1 MKVKYSIV
9 SLNRVI
15 ILALL
20 LSLVP
25 ALPVFCGEPSKEPE
39 LRLET
44 GMHTDLIGTIG
55 VDAKNHF
62 LVSGSMDKTVRVWEL
77 PGGRLV
83 ATLRPPIEKF
93 DEGKINAVDISPDGS
108 TIVAA
113 GSTGY
118 SWEHEVSIYIFDRL
132 SGEMK
137 KRIKGLP
144 EAVVELKFSPDG
156 KCLVAGLAGAYG
168 IRIYNTAD
176 WSLLK
181 PDPDYGNAVK
191 GLNFDGKGR
200 LVTVAQD
207 GLIRFYDAHFQL
219 PPKMANAPGG
229 VPSSVAFSLDGSKIA
244 ISYRDSVRVDV
255 YSTSPDLRHL
265 FPADTTGVP
274 TGPSDSFHSVCW
286 TSDGSLYAGGNYRDE
301 RTGTYFIRKWADG
314 GKGRSDLDLPASKGS
329 VFSLLPLKNGAI
341 AFACVDGIGVF
352 DSRGRKTFYRGW
364 DIPDSLDRLLV
375 SDDAKTIQFC
385 FDSAM
390 ESAARF
396 SLARRIIE
404 LKPEKQS
411 TLKPAISESQSIK
424 ITDARYD
431 TVGQRAKFPKLNG
444 RPLKLFQDETS
455 YSFAIC
461 PGGQTFLLGTA
472 WNIRLFDK
480 DGSEIWRKRATSIVW
495 SINVASNGVFIAS
508 HADGTIRWHR
518 VKDGKEFLA
527 FFVHR
532 DNKHWVLWTP
542 KGYYDASIG
551 AENLVGWHVNKSIGQ
566 VADFFAVSR
575 FRSTYYRPDIIQE
588 VLNTHDE
595 DEAVK
600 LANKKAGVYE
610 ASKAVQEILPPVV
623 EIISPADNSSVAIKT
638 LTIRY
643 RVRSPRGEPVTGIRL
658 FVDGGLYKEERGLN
672 MVGADIVR
680 EIQVDVPGRD
690 CEISIVANNV
700 HGWGADVKNRVR
712 WAGTRDEQKGV
723 LYVVAVGVSDY
734 QDKGLKKGVKRAAKD
749 AIDFAEYMKKQNH
762 GSLYQNAKVKVLPND
777 QATRDS
783 IMTTLSEISKNATG
797 NDLIILFLSGHGEKD
812 ESRKFRYLLADVD
825 EKRLPSRYLSH
836 SDIKDPLVGFPGR
849 RVVFIDTCRSGS
861 AIDIGGFANE
871 LASSENGRIVVFT
884 SATGDGSSEEPP
896 ELDNGA
902 FTKVLLT
909 GLEGQAAN
917 KQKKV
922 TASRLHVFL
931 EEEVPKLTGGR
942 QKPDYIDLGGGALEL
957 VDVLE

>member
-1 MKVKYSIV
+1 MKVKNTII
-9 SLNRVI
+9 SLSRVI

-20 LSLVP
+20 LSLV
-25 ALPVFCGEPSKEPE
+25 LPPPVLCGEPSKNPE
-39 LRLET
+39 LRIET
-44 GMHTDLIGTIG
+44 GMHADIIGTIG

-83 ATLRPPIEKF
+83 ATLRPPIEKG

-113 GSTGY
+113 GWTGY
-118 SWEHEVSIYIFDRL
+118 SWEQVVSIYIFDRL
-132 SGEMK
+132 SGGMK
-137 KRIKGLP
+137 KRITGLP
-144 EAVVELKFSPDG
+144 EAVVEMKFSPDG
-156 KCLVAGLAGAYG
+156 RWLAAGLAGAYG
-168 IRIYNTAD
+168 LRIYNTAD
-176 WSLLK
+176 WSLK
-181 PDPDYGNAVK
+181 TDPDYGSAVK
-191 GLNFDGKGR
+191 DLNFDGKGR
-200 LVTVAQD
+200 LVTVERD
-207 GLIRFYDAHFQL
+207 GIIRLYDENFKL
-219 PPKMANAPGG
+219 PPKMVKAPGS
-229 VPSSVAFSLDGSKIA
+229 VPTSATFSPDGSKIA
-244 ISYRDSVRVDV
+244 VSYRDSVGVDV

-265 FPADTTGVP
+265 FPANTTGIP
-274 TGPSDSFHSVCW
+274 TGPSDSLGSVCW
-286 TSDGSLYAGGNYRDE
+286 SSDGSLYAGGNYCDE
-301 RTGTYFIRKWADG
+301 KSENYFIRKWPDG
-314 GKGRSDLDLPASKGS
+314 GERLPGVALPASRAT
-329 VFSLLPLKNGAI
+329 VTSLLSLKDGAI
-341 AFACVDGIGVF
+341 AFASADGIGVF
-352 DSRGRKTFYRGW
+352 DNHGRKTFYRGW
-364 DIPDSLDRLLV
+364 DIPDQLDRLLV
-375 SDDAKTIQFC
+375 SDDAKTVQFC
-385 FDSAM
+385 FDSAR

-396 SLARRIIE
+396 SLHKRIID
-404 LKPEKQS
+404 LDPDTLS
-411 TLKPAISESQSIK
+411 TLKPAIWESQSIEVK
-424 ITDARYD
+424 DWNFVTA
-431 TVGQRAKFPKLNG
+431 GKRAKFPKLNG
-444 RPLKLFQDETS
+444 RPLKLFDDETS

-461 PGGQTFLLGTA
+461 PGGQSFLLGTN
-472 WNIRLFDK
+472 WNIWLFDK
-480 DGSEIWRKRATSIVW
+480 DGTKIWRRTPASLVR
-495 SINVASNGVFIAS
+495 SINVARNGVFIAS
-508 HADGTIRWHR
+508 HIDGTIRWYR
-518 VKDGKEFLA
+518 LKDGKELLA
-527 FFVHR
+527 LFVHR
-532 DNKHWVLWTP
+532 DNKRWVLWTP
-542 KGYYDASIG
+542 AGYYDASIG
-551 AENLVGWHVNKSIGQ
+551 GENLIGWHVNNSIDQ
-566 VADFFAVSR
+566 VADFFPVSR

-595 DEAVK
+595 EEAVK

-610 ASKAVQEILPPVV
+610 ASKAVQDILPPVV

-643 RVRSPRGEPVTGIRL
+643 RVRSPRGEPVTGTRV

-690 CEISIVANNV
+690 CEISIVAQNV
-700 HGWGADVKNRVR
+700 HGWGMDVKSRVR

-734 QDKGLKKGVKRAAKD
+734 QDKGLKKGVTHAAKD
-749 AIDFAEYMKKQNH
+749 AIDFAEYMKKQNR
-762 GSLYQNAKVKVLPND
+762 GSLYQNAKVTVLPND
-777 QATRDS
+777 KATRDS
-783 IMTTLSEISKNATG
+783 IMTTLRKISKDATG
-797 NDLIILFLSGHGEKD
+797 NDLVILFLSGHGEKD

-825 EKRLPSRYLSH
+825 EERIPSRYLSH

-861 AIDIGGFANE
+861 AIDISGFANE
-871 LASSENGRIVVFT
+871 LSSSENGRIVVFT
-884 SATGDGSSEEPP
+884 SATGDGNSEEPP
-896 ELDNGA
+896 GLDNGA